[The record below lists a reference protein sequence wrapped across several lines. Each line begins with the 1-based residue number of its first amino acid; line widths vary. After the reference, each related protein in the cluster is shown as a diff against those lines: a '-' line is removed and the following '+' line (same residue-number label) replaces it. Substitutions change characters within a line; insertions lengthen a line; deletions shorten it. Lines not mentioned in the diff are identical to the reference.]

1 MKPMADHLPPHKAG
15 FVAVLGKPNVGK
27 STLINTLLE
36 QKVAAVS
43 PRPQTTRKRQLGIL
57 TIDVAQVIFID
68 TPGIHE
74 PRHKLGQSMLQEA
87 VDTLAECDLV
97 LIMVDASLPPES
109 EDRQLAEMLERID
122 KQIPIVMV
130 INKIDRLDPA
140 DLPQRQSEYTQ
151 LAPDAVPVAV
161 SSTRGDG
168 ITRLLQEIIN
178 RLPENP
184 DFFPADQITDLYERE
199 IAADLIREAALLL
212 LRDEVPHGIAVRI
225 DQYLERGES
234 GAYIEATLFVE
245 REAHKGIVIGQDGAM
260 LKQIGS
266 AARRQIEEMSGRK
279 IYLRLRVKVRK
290 HWRNDAEFIR
300 WFGYGR
306 SKR

>member
-1 MKPMADHLPPHKAG
+1 MADLSSIHKAG

-27 STLINTLLE
+27 STLINTLLQ

-57 TIDVAQVIFID
+57 TLHDVQVIFID

-74 PRHKLGQSMLQEA
+74 PRHKLGVSMLQEA
-87 VDTLAECDLV
+87 VDTLSECDLA
-97 LIMVDASLPPES
+97 LMMVDASLPLDR
-109 EDRQLAEMLERID
+109 EDHQLAEILKGIKRHF
-122 KQIPIVMV
+122 PVLLV
-130 INKIDRLDPA
+130 LNKIDRLEPS
-140 DLPQRQSEYTQ
+140 DLPQRQSEYAK
-151 LAPDAVPVAV
+151 LVPEAVPVLV

-168 ITRLLQEIIN
+168 IPRLLQEIID

-184 DFFPADQITDLYERE
+184 PFFPTDQITDLYERE

-212 LRDEVPHGIAVRI
+212 LREEVPHGIAVRI
-225 DQYLERGES
+225 DQYLERGEQ

-245 REAHKGIVIGQDGAM
+245 REAHKGIVIGQDGSM

-266 AARRQIEEMSGRK
+266 AARRQIEEMNGRK
-279 IYLRLRVKVRK
+279 VYLRLRVKVRK
-290 HWRNDAEFIR
+290 HWRNDEKFIR
-300 WFGYGR
+300 WFGY
-306 SKR
+306 